1 MSSIA
6 KLHLSKPTSTACACV
21 HISSR
26 SSNSCVHHLALHVLV
41 PLGEATC
48 LLGGVPASDLLLMSE
63 GDFAKLL
70 SAAVCRSGPPL
81 DIRFWYGLPL
91 LYIPPE
97 LMVRLGCGCGA
108 AACTCPLLSAVSCT
122 LLMLR
127 FSDLTLAPSGAAE
140 LASS

>member
-1 MSSIA
+1 
-6 KLHLSKPTSTACACV
+6 
-21 HISSR
+21 
-26 SSNSCVHHLALHVLV
+26 
-41 PLGEATC
+41 
-48 LLGGVPASDLLLMSE
+48 MSE

-122 LLMLR
+122 LLMLL

-140 LASS
+140 LASSWGAVRTKSLAGVLAPPELLRFGRPCVLLLRGRGAAWAAQRLP

>member
-1 MSSIA
+1 MATATVPVHVFSIQIGA
-6 KLHLSKPTSTACACV
+6 QIQVYIMFSFH
-21 HISSR
+21 
-26 SSNSCVHHLALHVLV
+26 HVLV
-41 PLGEATC
+41 PLGEGTC

-70 SAAVCRSGPPL
+70 SAAACRSGPPL
-81 DIRFWYGLPL
+81 DVRFWYGLL
-91 LYIPPE
+91 LLCIPPE

-122 LLMLR
+122 LLMLL
-127 FSDLTLAPSGAAE
+127 FSDLTLAPSGATE